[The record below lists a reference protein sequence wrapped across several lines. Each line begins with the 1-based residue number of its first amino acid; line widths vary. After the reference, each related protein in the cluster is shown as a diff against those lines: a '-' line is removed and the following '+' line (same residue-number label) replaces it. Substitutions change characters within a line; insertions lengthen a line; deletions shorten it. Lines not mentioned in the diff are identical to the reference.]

1 MEFNSIHSHQDDTPR
16 MHYTHGTESEGK
28 MKRERNFEKK
38 NSKKKNQKKIK
49 KKIQKKN
56 SKKKLKKKIQIILSL
71 TEEENFK
78 VKIEK
83 KIEIEK
89 QNQTNSEHK

>member
-28 MKRERNFEKK
+28 MKR
-38 NSKKKNQKKIK
+38 KKKIQKKKIQ

-56 SKKKLKKKIQIILSL
+56 SKKKIQKKI
-71 TEEENFK
+71 
-78 VKIEK
+78 
-83 KIEIEK
+83 
-89 QNQTNSEHK
+89 